1 MASLFFYGWWDY
13 HYVPLLLM
21 SILFNYF
28 VGKQIENRANKKAI
42 LVGGIAADLLL
53 LGYFKYA
60 DFFISTVNDLSG
72 SSLGMLNIVL
82 PLGISF

>member
-42 LVGGIAADLLL
+42 LFGGIAADLLL

-60 DFFISTVNDLSG
+60 DFFISTV
-72 SSLGMLNIVL
+72 
-82 PLGISF
+82 